1 LPARAPRLSVVVLAD
16 RYQTIERVVKH
27 LQAQT
32 VAAEI
37 ELVIAC
43 PSEQALDLPVNA
55 LQAISG
61 VTAVESPLL
70 PMGKARAAAV
80 RAARAAVVVLGE
92 THAFP
97 APDWAELLLRA
108 HESSMV
114 GVAPGL
120 ENANPKGAL
129 SWAGFLMD
137 YGRWLADPQQKR
149 ELSGLPAY
157 NGSWNREALIACGDR
172 LGDLLQPGAPLEA
185 VLMER
190 GARFSHEP
198 AARIAHLN
206 VSVRSAWAR
215 ERYLGGA
222 LFAAHR
228 SSRWSPA
235 RRVAYSGGSVLVPFI
250 RLVRTRP
257 ALRQAGRVR
266 RLPLATL
273 PAVALGCVL
282 WAAGEAVGYIAPAA
296 GAEAQMLE
304 YELHKERYA

>member
-1 LPARAPRLSVVVLAD
+1 MLAPAPRLSVVVLAD
-16 RYQTIERVVKH
+16 RFQTIERVVKH
-27 LQAQT
+27 LGAQT

-37 ELVIAC
+37 ELVVGC
-43 PSEQALDLPVNA
+43 SSEHALELPAHATQAL
-55 LQAISG
+55 SG
-61 VTAVESPLL
+61 VTVIETPLL
-70 PMGKARAAAV
+70 PMGTARAAAV
-80 RAARAAVVVLGE
+80 RAARGTVVVLGE

-108 HESSMV
+108 HDSAE
-114 GVAPGL
+114 GVAPAL
-120 ENANPKGAL
+120 ENANPKSAL

-137 YGRWLADPQQKR
+137 YGRWLADPR
-149 ELSGLPAY
+149 EEDHELSGLPAY
-157 NGSWNREALIACGDR
+157 NGSWNRDALIACGDR
-172 LGDLLQPGAPLEA
+172 LVDLLHPGAPLEA
-185 VLMER
+185 ALGAR

-206 VSVRSAWAR
+206 VSSPSAWAR

-228 SSRWSPA
+228 SSRWSRA
-235 RRVAYSGGSVLVPFI
+235 RRVLYAGGSVLVPFI

-257 ALRQAGRVR
+257 ALRQAGRAR

-282 WAAGEAVGYIAPAA
+282 WAVGEAVGYVAPAA

>member
-1 LPARAPRLSVVVLAD
+1 MPACAPRLSVVVLAD
-16 RYQTIERVVKH
+16 RYQTIERVVEH
-27 LQAQT
+27 LEAQT
-32 VAAEI
+32 VANEI

-43 PSEQALDLPVNA
+43 PSEQALDVPAHV

-61 VTAVESPLL
+61 VTTVEIPLL

-80 RAARAAVVVLGE
+80 RAAQAAVVVLGE

-108 HESSMV
+108 HESSSV

-137 YGRWLADPQQKR
+137 YGRWLADPQQNR

-157 NGSWNREALIACGDR
+157 NGSWNRDALIACGDR
-172 LGDLLQPGAPLEA
+172 LDDLLQPGAPLEA

-206 VSVRSAWAR
+206 VSARWAWAR
-215 ERYLGGA
+215 ERYLGGV

-228 SSRWSPA
+228 SLRWSPA
-235 RRVAYSGGSVLVPFI
+235 RRVVYAGGSVLVPFI

-257 ALRQAGRVR
+257 ALRQAGRMR
-266 RLPLATL
+266 RLPPATL

-282 WAAGEAVGYIAPAA
+282 WAVGEAVGYIAPAA